1 MLGRALAASS
11 TLTALDLSNCGITAG
26 SVGSVEHLAEGV
38 GRSASLATLQL
49 SGNLM
54 DLRPVGA
61 ARDTQMRRAPS
72 LASSRRPVNAQ

>member
-1 MLGRALAASS
+1 VLGRALAASS

-61 ARDTQMRRAPS
+61 ARDT
-72 LASSRRPVNAQ
+72 